1 MDVIHLPNLGIDPE
15 LMERVQFS
23 VSSRNAE
30 SKVCETVAHIFGS
43 PMVATP
49 RAVSWRYISSGVVAM
64 LRSKEVV
71 KKKYT
76 WSLNLCVYNIQ
87 YGVLVWKGKIPLDC
101 NYTVVEDTFHVFGL
115 DDEGGIIGIMFQ
127 SSEEAIKFHSTIS
140 DWIMEGFNDG
150 KNKATPGPPKV
161 TFRKEMIS
169 YPCNF
174 QHVQGSQ
181 AIEECIE
188 IERIKGQILA
198 SLANLKLK
206 SANFT
211 ESGSASKPR
220 SNSKSKKKE
229 PPKPSLPFREI
240 EVPTATV
247 DQATPSST
255 VQEQKPSNGDI
266 TTTTTYDST
275 TPPPNQ
281 YRFQSTPPI
290 PHTTSGTQ
298 LPVPQGPDNSSQSSS
313 SLNLGRLSPLDL
325 EDEINQS
332 FDFSA
337 IPPTIREMSP
347 P

>member
-1 MDVIHLPNLGIDPE
+1 MEGESIHLPNLGIDPE
-15 LMERVQFS
+15 LMDRVQFS

-30 SKVCETVAHIFGS
+30 SKVCETVAHLFGS

-49 RAVSWRYISSGVVAM
+49 RAVSWKYISSGVVAM
-64 LRSKEVV
+64 LRNKEII

-115 DDEGGIIGIMFQ
+115 DEDGGIIGIMFQ
-127 SSEEAIKFHSTIS
+127 NAEEAMKFHSTIS
-140 DWIMEGFNDG
+140 EWISEGFNDG
-150 KNKATPGPPKV
+150 KGKAAPMPPKV

-188 IERIKGQILA
+188 IERVKGQILA

-206 SANFT
+206 SANQSD
-211 ESGSASKPR
+211 SGSVSKPR
-220 SNSKSKKKE
+220 SNSKSKRRE

-240 EVPTATV
+240 EVPVATV
-247 DQATPSST
+247 DQPTPSST
-255 VQEQKPSNGDI
+255 TVQPSNGDV
-266 TTTTTYDST
+266 TTSESI

-281 YRFQSTPPI
+281 YRFQPTPPM
-290 PHTTSGTQ
+290 PHTNSGTQ
-298 LPVPQGPDNSSQSSS
+298 LPQGPDNNSQSSS
-313 SLNLGRLSPLDL
+313 SLILGRLSPLDL
-325 EDEINQS
+325 DDEINQS

-337 IPPTIREMSP
+337 IPPTIKEMSP